1 MSRPTNPRIL
11 VTGIPSHLTRLI
23 QRADKAQ
30 VHYSEKQRDSESRD
44 NFIQELKNISNT
56 GNYLI
61 GEGAM
66 TALLP
71 TAKHIPFWHLYNCVN
86 NGTGLEEVNKEFDI
100 CVFTCAN
107 LLRKGLSADAE
118 ALVLSKLDMPVVMLG
133 IGIQNRPDIEGEDGL
148 PAGTKKLLEVLKG
161 REHYFLTR
169 GENAAGYLRD
179 QGFSYVRP
187 VGCPSL
193 YFRPDNMRKAISR
206 LPQVKVGEGRTV
218 FTGYMGAELETIGD
232 MNALGSDDGR
242 SAYVVQD
249 ELLHFDMQLEPDA
262 NGRAYDSTTGELVGP
277 LTYKG
282 SGDLKKK
289 ISVHAFLDTNQ
300 WRAWCSTMDF
310 SFGRRFHGNVISMQ
324 AGVPSLM
331 VAVDDRMREMLNFSG
346 LPKIDAR
353 DLNAANDRRAF
364 VSDHIAAMNIPDV
377 VEKYSARERNFRSVL
392 SEIGIG

>member
-1 MSRPTNPRIL
+1 SATH
-11 VTGIPSHLTRLI
+11 V
-23 QRADKAQ
+23 
-30 VHYSEKQRDSESRD
+30 
-44 NFIQELKNISNT
+44 
-56 GNYLI
+56 
-61 GEGAM
+61 
-66 TALLP
+66 
-71 TAKHIPFWHLYNCVN
+71 PFRHLYNCVN

-148 PAGTKKLLEVLKG
+148 PAGTKKLLEVLKS

-206 LPQVKVGEGRTV
+206 LPDVKVGEGRTV
-218 FTGYMGAELETIGD
+218 FTGYVGAELETIGD
-232 MNALGSDDGR
+232 MNALSADDGR
-242 SAYVVQD
+242 SAYVIQD
-249 ELLHFDMQLEPDA
+249 ELLHFDMQIEEDA

-282 SGDLKKK
+282 SGDL
-289 ISVHAFLDTNQ
+289 
-300 WRAWCSTMDF
+300 
-310 SFGRRFHGNVISMQ
+310 
-324 AGVPSLM
+324 
-331 VAVDDRMREMLNFSG
+331 
-346 LPKIDAR
+346 
-353 DLNAANDRRAF
+353 
-364 VSDHIAAMNIPDV
+364 
-377 VEKYSARERNFRSVL
+377 
-392 SEIGIG
+392 

>member
-1 MSRPTNPRIL
+1 MSKSPRIL
-11 VTGIPSHLTRLI
+11 VTGIPSYLTRLI
-23 QRADKAQ
+23 ERADKAQ
-30 VHYSEKQRDSESRD
+30 VIYSEKQPNSEPKEK
-44 NFIQELKNISNT
+44 FIQELKNISNT

-66 TALLP
+66 AALLP
-71 TAKHIPFWHLYNCVN
+71 SAKHVPFWHLFNCIN
-86 NGTGLEEVNKEFDI
+86 NGTGLEEINKQFDI

-118 ALVLSKLDMPVVMLG
+118 AAVLAQLNMPVVMMS
-133 IGIQNRPDIEGEDGL
+133 IGIQNRPDIEADDGL
-148 PAGTKKLLEVLKG
+148 PAGTKKLLDVMKG

-169 GENAAGYLRD
+169 GEDAAGYLRD

-193 YFRPDNMRKAISR
+193 YFRPDNMRKSIRR
-206 LPQVKVGEGRTV
+206 LADVKVGEGPTV
-218 FTGYMGAELETIGD
+218 FTGYMGAEFETIND

-249 ELLHFDMQLEPDA
+249 ELLHFDMHVEDDA
-262 NGRAYDSTTGELVGP
+262 NGRAYDSTTGEIVGP
-277 LTYKG
+277 LTYKA
-282 SGDLKKK
+282 SDTLKKK
-289 ISVHAFLDTNQ
+289 ITVHAFIDTNQ
-300 WRAWCSTMDF
+300 WRAWCSRMDF

-346 LPKIDAR
+346 LPKIDAN
-353 DLNAANDRRAF
+353 DLNIAPDRRAF
-364 VSDHIAAMNIPDV
+364 VTDHIRSMNIADV
-377 VEKYSARERNFRSVL
+377 VEKYSAREKNFRSAL
-392 SEIGIG
+392 SEIGVG

>member
-1 MSRPTNPRIL
+1 MSRPANPRIL

-23 QRADKAQ
+23 RHADKAQ
-30 VHYSEKQRDSESRD
+30 IFYSEKQRDCETKE

-71 TAKHIPFWHLYNCVN
+71 TAKHVPFWHLYNCVN
-86 NGTGLEEVNKEFDI
+86 NGTGLEEINKAFDI

-133 IGIQNRPDIEGEDGL
+133 IGIQNRPDIEEGDGL
-148 PAGTKKLLEVLKG
+148 PAGTKKLLEVLKS

-206 LPQVKVGEGRTV
+206 LPEVKVGEGRTV

-232 MNALGSDDGR
+232 MNALSSDDGR

-282 SGDLKKK
+282 AGDLKKK
-289 ISVHAFLDTNQ
+289 IKVHAFLDTNQ

-310 SFGRRFHGNVISMQ
+310 SFGRRFHGNIISMQ

-377 VEKYSARERNFRSVL
+377 IEKYSDRERNFRSAL

>member
-1 MSRPTNPRIL
+1 M
-11 VTGIPSHLTRLI
+11 
-23 QRADKAQ
+23 
-30 VHYSEKQRDSESRD
+30 
-44 NFIQELKNISNT
+44 
-56 GNYLI
+56 
-61 GEGAM
+61 
-66 TALLP
+66 
-71 TAKHIPFWHLYNCVN
+71 
-86 NGTGLEEVNKEFDI
+86 
-100 CVFTCAN
+100 
-107 LLRKGLSADAE
+107 
-118 ALVLSKLDMPVVMLG
+118 
-133 IGIQNRPDIEGEDGL
+133 
-148 PAGTKKLLEVLKG
+148 
-161 REHYFLTR
+161 
-169 GENAAGYLRD
+169 
-179 QGFSYVRP
+179 
-187 VGCPSL
+187 
-193 YFRPDNMRKAISR
+193 
-206 LPQVKVGEGRTV
+206 GEGRTV

-249 ELLHFDMQLEPDA
+249 ELLHFDMQLESDA

-289 ISVHAFLDTNQ
+289 VSVHAFLDTNQ

-310 SFGRRFHGNVISMQ
+310 SFGRRFHGNIISMQ

-364 VSDHIAAMNIPDV
+364 VSDHIASMNIPEV
-377 VEKYSARERNFRSVL
+377 IETYSARERNFRSVL